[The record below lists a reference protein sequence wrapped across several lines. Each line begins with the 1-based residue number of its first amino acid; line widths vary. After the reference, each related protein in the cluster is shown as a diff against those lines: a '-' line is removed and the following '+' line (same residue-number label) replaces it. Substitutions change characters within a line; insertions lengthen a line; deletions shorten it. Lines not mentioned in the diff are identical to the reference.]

1 MAENEEFKEGNEGK
15 KEDDF
20 VFIREEIK
28 ARPLNK
34 KKLLKNTGLTA
45 LSAVVFGLIACLTFA
60 VASSV
65 INNKFGFMSSSTK
78 EPATQTEPF
87 IFPEET
93 VEEEMNPEDM
103 RVNDEPEEEIDYS
116 KFSIMDEEEIKK
128 FLASLTFS
136 INDYQ
141 NLYKSLSVIADS
153 AEASM
158 VKVKA
163 VSADKDW
170 LDEMVEGTKEV
181 SGCIIGENEEYLYV
195 LTYGQDIKSADKI
208 KVEFVNE
215 ISVDA
220 EFIKADDETGLC
232 AIGIPVYNIN
242 EATRNGI
249 QVAKL
254 GISYPSSVV
263 GIPVIAVGCPMGS
276 YGSIAYGMVTGNSTR
291 IYVNDNGYKALSTD
305 IYGSTKASG
314 VIINLKGEVIGII
327 STKFY
332 NADTRNLVSAI
343 GISELKKTIED
354 LINGKDIAYLGVQGT
369 DVPQEAVLSYV
380 GAPIG
385 AYVTKV
391 ENGSPAMRAGIQP
404 GDIITKFNN
413 IRITGFSLLSSCIRS
428 VAPEETVPVTIKR
441 LSQGEYR
448 EIQIEVQLGT
458 K

>member
-1 MAENEEFKEGNEGK
+1 MAENEEIKEENSGK

-65 INNKFGFMSSSTK
+65 INNKFGFMDANKKPT
-78 EPATQTEPF
+78 TVTEPF

-93 VEEEMNPEDM
+93 VEEEMSPEDM

-128 FLASLTFS
+128 FLATLTFS

-141 NLYKSLSVIADS
+141 NLYKSLSIIADS
-153 AEASM
+153 AEASI
-158 VKVKA
+158 VKVKS
-163 VSADKDW
+163 VSSDKDW
-170 LDEMVEGTKEV
+170 LDEMYEGTKEV
-181 SGCIIGENEEYLYV
+181 SGCIIAENDEFLYV
-195 LTYGQDIKSADKI
+195 LTYGQDIKGADKI
-208 KVEFVNE
+208 KVEFINE
-215 ISVDA
+215 ISVEA
-220 EFIKADDETGLC
+220 NFVKADDETGLC
-232 AIGIPVYNIN
+232 VISIPLYNIN

-263 GIPVIAVGCPMGS
+263 GIPVIAIGSPMGN
-276 YGSIAYGMVTGNSTR
+276 YGSIAYGMVTSNSSR
-291 IYVNDNGYKALSTD
+291 IYVNDNCYKALSTD

-314 VIINLKGEVIGII
+314 VIINLKGEIVGII
-327 STKFY
+327 NTKFSSS
-332 NADTRNLVSAI
+332 DTRNIINAV

-354 LINGKDIAYLGVQGT
+354 MINGTDIAYLGVQGT
-369 DVPQEAVLSYV
+369 DVPQEAVLSSV

-391 ENGSPAMRAGIQP
+391 DNGSPAMRAGIQP
-404 GDIITKFNN
+404 GDIVTRFNN
-413 IRITGFSLLSSCIRS
+413 VRITGYTLLSSCIRS
-428 VAPEETVPVTIKR
+428 AVPNESVPVTIRR
-441 LSQGEYR
+441 LSQGEYK
-448 EIQIEVQLGT
+448 EIQIEVELGL